1 MRHGFLKIAAATP
14 DIQVADCEYNAEQI
28 ISRMREARAEGA
40 KILAL
45 SELCVTAYTCQ
56 DLFLQRAMLDG
67 AKLASEKIIAAT
79 AGSDMITIF
88 GAPME
93 YQGKLYNCAI
103 VAQQGK
109 ALGVVPKT
117 FLPNYNEFYEKRHF
131 AAAPAETGEIKLA
144 GGTCPFGTKL
154 VFQCQE
160 MNCFSFSVEICEDLW
175 SPNPPSVAHACAG
188 AMLIVNLSASD
199 ENIGKEEY
207 RRSLI
212 KNQSARLVCG
222 YVYADAG
229 DGESTTDMVF
239 AGHNII
245 AENGAV
251 LAESPMYQNGMALS
265 EIDFQRL
272 ESERRRLT
280 TFPADAR
287 EGYTFVPF
295 SFEIVETQLT
305 RKFPERPFIPSD
317 KTDRERRCE
326 SILAIQSLGLKKRL
340 AHAHAKTAVIGVSGG
355 LDSTLALL
363 VAARAMDKLGRPR
376 TDIVAVTMP
385 CFGTTKRTKSNAEQ
399 LAERLGVT
407 LLHVDITDAVN
418 QHFSDIGHN
427 SDIHDVTYE
436 NSQARERTQVIM
448 DIANKT
454 SGIVVGTGDLSELA
468 LGWATYNGDHMI
480 MYGVNASVP
489 KTLIRHIVLYEADY
503 TQDEALRNVLLDI
516 LDTPVSPEL
525 LPAKDGEISQK
536 TEELV
541 GPYDLHDFYL
551 YYAVRWGFTP
561 QKVYRLAVYTLGK
574 DYDKEVLL
582 KWLKNFYRRFFQQQF
597 KRSCL
602 PDGPK
607 VGSVTLSPR
616 GDWRMPSD
624 ACADLWLKQVEQIEV

>member
-436 NSQARERTQVIM
+436 NSQADR
-448 DIANKT
+448 K
-454 SGIVVGTGDLSELA
+454 SVV
-468 LGWATYNGDHMI
+468 
-480 MYGVNASVP
+480 
-489 KTLIRHIVLYEADY
+489 
-503 TQDEALRNVLLDI
+503 
-516 LDTPVSPEL
+516 
-525 LPAKDGEISQK
+525 
-536 TEELV
+536 
-541 GPYDLHDFYL
+541 
-551 YYAVRWGFTP
+551 
-561 QKVYRLAVYTLGK
+561 
-574 DYDKEVLL
+574 
-582 KWLKNFYRRFFQQQF
+582 
-597 KRSCL
+597 
-602 PDGPK
+602 
-607 VGSVTLSPR
+607 
-616 GDWRMPSD
+616 
-624 ACADLWLKQVEQIEV
+624 

>member
-14 DIQVADCEYNAEQI
+14 DIQVADCGYNAEQI
-28 ISRMREARAEGA
+28 IARIGEARAEGA

-56 DLFLQRAMLDG
+56 DLFLQRAMLDA
-67 AKLASEKIIAAT
+67 AKAASEKIIAAT

-88 GAPME
+88 GAPLE

-103 VAQQGK
+103 VAQQGRT
-109 ALGVVPKT
+109 LGVVPKT
-117 FLPNYNEFYEKRHF
+117 YLPNYNEFYEKRHF
-131 AAAPAETGEIKLA
+131 AAAPKETGEIKLA
-144 GGTCPFGTKL
+144 GKTCPFGTKL
-154 VFQCQE
+154 VFQCEE
-160 MNCFSFSVEICEDLW
+160 MNCFSFAVEICEDLW

-251 LAESPMYQNGMALS
+251 LAESPLYQNSMVLS

-280 TFPADAR
+280 TFPAEQR

-295 SFEIVETQLT
+295 SFEIEQTQLT

-363 VAARAMDKLGRPR
+363 VAARAMDKLNRPR

-407 LLHVDITDAVN
+407 LLHVNITYAVN
-418 QHFSDIGHN
+418 QHFADIGHDSN
-427 SDIHDVTYE
+427 IHDVTYE
-436 NSQARERTQVIM
+436 NCQARERTQVIM

-454 SGIVVGTGDLSELA
+454 GGIVVGTGDLSELA
-468 LGWATYNGDHMI
+468 LGWATYNGDHMS

-503 TQDEALRNVLLDI
+503 TKDEALRTVLLDI

-574 DYDKEVLL
+574 DYSREILL

-624 ACADLWLKQVEQIEV
+624 ACADLWLKQVEEIEV